1 MSGPHT
7 PRRYG
12 KKRVTVSVRSSSSP
26 LPREIGTRPNRPALS
41 SSIYGR
47 NSDKFPTIATRAAL
61 HHIDRRQAANSRP
74 AILLA
79 KQRDLPLN
87 RVVTINFTAQGVSDA
102 EVLAMHASLRAR
114 FSRWAKRPGKR
125 RAVPAFEPTMIWV
138 VENTAHWGS
147 HWLVHIPRARLADF
161 ARELEKWIVKET
173 GRPPAHRVLHIQ
185 SANKPHGFRKYML
198 KGIDP
203 KFAAQY
209 RVLAIPQGMIEGKRF
224 GFTQNLGPSATRK
237 HGTKQPYRWPRSAT
251 AASSSAS

>member
-1 MSGPHT
+1 MSR
-7 PRRYG
+7 PRKLNRNAMKG
-12 KKRVTVSVRSSSSP
+12 ATASMGASSSP
-26 LPREIGTRPNRPALS
+26 LSREVGTKAGRPKLS
-41 SSIYGR
+41 GSIYGR

-61 HHIDRRQAANSRP
+61 HHIDRRQATNSRP

-79 KQRDLPLN
+79 EQRDLPLN
-87 RVVTINFTAQGVSDA
+87 RVVTINFTAQGVPDA
-102 EVLAMHASLRAR
+102 EVLVMHASLRAR
-114 FSRWAKRPGKR
+114 YSRWAKRPGKR
-125 RAVPAFEPTMIWV
+125 RVVPAFEPTMIWV

-185 SANKPHGFRKYML
+185 LANKPHGFRKYML

-203 KFAAQY
+203 KFAGLY

-251 AASSSAS
+251 AASSPAP